1 MDAELRKLA
10 AGLATAL
17 LLVASS
23 VLAQPDFEAGADA
36 YRRGDYKTALS
47 LFRPLAGNG
56 EAKAQTILGLMYSY
70 GEGVKVD
77 LREAAIWYRRA
88 AEQSYGVA
96 QYTLAML
103 YLQGKGVPMD
113 RDEAVKWLTLA
124 AKGGHAR
131 AKSKLRQM
139 DSVTYSGLAATVEDL
154 LAARSP
160 PGAAQASVDSTA
172 SDSATRSENRSEI
185 FVASRMQPTQ
195 AAGSTA
201 PAAFSSAP
209 GVEAFVRAW
218 ADAWSR
224 QAVDDYLAHYS
235 EEFQPADG
243 SSRAA
248 WEALR
253 RQRLTRPSFIEVKV
267 TDMEM
272 ESVDAD
278 RARATFRQAY
288 RADRYRDVVVKT
300 LELVRDGDRWRIV
313 GEQSR

>member
-36 YRRGDYKTALS
+36 YKRRDYKTALA
-47 LFRPLAGNG
+47 LFRPLAENG
-56 EAKAQTILGLMYSY
+56 ESKAQTVLGLMYSY

-77 LREAAIWYRRA
+77 FRKAAIWYRRA

-96 QYTLAML
+96 QYSLAML
-103 YLQGKGVPMD
+103 YLHGKGVPLD
-113 RDEAVKWLTLA
+113 TDEVVKWLTLA

-131 AKSKLRQM
+131 AKSRLRQM
-139 DSVTYSGLAATVEDL
+139 DSVAYSGLAATVEDL
-154 LAARSP
+154 LATRSP
-160 PGAAQASVDSTA
+160 PGAAQANRDSMP
-172 SDSATRSENRSEI
+172 SDAATHSEDRSEI
-185 FVASRMQPTQ
+185 FAASRMPTP
-195 AAGSTA
+195 AAGSTE
-201 PAAFSSAP
+201 PVAFSRAP
-209 GVEAFVRAW
+209 RAEAFVRAW

-235 EEFQPADG
+235 EDFQPADG

-267 TDMEM
+267 TDMEF
-272 ESVDAD
+272 ESLDAN
-278 RARATFRQAY
+278 RAKATFRQAY

>member
-1 MDAELRKLA
+1 M
-10 AGLATAL
+10 AL

-36 YRRGDYKTALS
+36 YKRGDYKTALA
-47 LFRPLAGNG
+47 LFRPLAENG
-56 EAKAQTILGLMYSY
+56 ESKAQTVLGLMYSY

-77 LREAAIWYRRA
+77 FREAAIWYRRA

-96 QYTLAML
+96 QYSLAML
-103 YLQGKGVPMD
+103 YLHGKGVPLD
-113 RDEAVKWLTLA
+113 TDEVVKWLTLA

-131 AKSKLRQM
+131 AKSRLRQM
-139 DSVTYSGLAATVEDL
+139 DSVAYSGLAATVEDL
-154 LAARSP
+154 LATRSP
-160 PGAAQASVDSTA
+160 PGAAQASGDSTPGNA
-172 SDSATRSENRSEI
+172 TTRSEHQSEI

-195 AAGSTA
+195 TAGSTA

-267 TDMEM
+267 TDMEF
-272 ESVDAD
+272 ESLDAN
-278 RARATFRQAY
+278 RAKATFRQAY
-288 RADRYRDVVVKT
+288 RADRYQDVVVKT